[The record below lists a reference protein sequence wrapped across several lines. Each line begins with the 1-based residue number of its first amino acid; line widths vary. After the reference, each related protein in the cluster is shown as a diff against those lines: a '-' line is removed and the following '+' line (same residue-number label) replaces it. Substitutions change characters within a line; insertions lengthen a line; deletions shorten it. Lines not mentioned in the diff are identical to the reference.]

1 MFFMSG
7 EIIFLVEEDIEGGF
21 HARALGYS
29 IVTQA
34 ESWEEL
40 RANVK
45 EATLCH
51 FEEGKA
57 PSVIRLHHVVDE
69 VLATA

>member
-21 HARALGYS
+21 NARALGYS